1 MQIEEPLLMKQL
13 LAERKPFLLAHWHG
27 DELVLISLAKRY
39 RIATI
44 TSTSKDGELM
54 NQVLIWLGAATSR
67 GSSTRGAV
75 GALKGLL
82 KLMKKG
88 HNASFAVDGPK
99 GPLHRV
105 KPGVFEV
112 AKLLSCPIFYAGVH
126 TSQKKVFNKSW
137 NKTFLPYPFAQIQI
151 VWEGPV
157 LVDQNQDPRQ
167 IELAKS
173 LESGLH
179 HCHERAKSLDPS
191 QQ

>member
-1 MQIEEPLLMKQL
+1 MKQL

-54 NQVLIWLGAATSR
+54 NQVLIWLGAVTSR

-112 AKLLSCPIFYAGVH
+112 AKLLACPIFYAGVY
-126 TSQKKVFNKSW
+126 TSEKKVFAKSW
-137 NKTFLPYPFAQIQI
+137 NKTFLPYPFAKIKI
-151 VWEGPV
+151 VWGGPV
-157 LVDQNQDPRQ
+157 LVDENQDPRQ
-167 IELAKS
+167 FELAKS
-173 LESGLH
+173 LETGLH
-179 HCHERAKSLDPS
+179 GCHERAKSLDPL